1 MKVIKASSLAYKP
14 YIFVFFLG
22 LIFAQQGTIVGTVVS
37 DVDQMPIHGADVYLE
52 KLSLGATSQVDGY
65 FTINDIPSGEVIIR
79 VSMIGFKDVDRS
91 FILEKGI
98 HDLGKISMLR
108 DTLKID
114 EVVVD
119 AHHEL
124 QPKGFSSNIFVVGD
138 QYHRNLKSSLASTIE
153 EETGLAIRSMGQG
166 VIQPVLRGY
175 SGDRFC

>member
-124 QPKGFSSNIFVVGD
+124 QPKSFLSNIDVAGNK
-138 QYHRNLKSSLASTIE
+138 YHKVLKSTLALTLQ
-153 EETGLAIRSMGQG
+153 EETGLSIRSMGQG
-166 VIQPVLRGY
+166 
-175 SGDRFC
+175 SA

>member
-1 MKVIKASSLAYKP
+1 MKVIKTSSLTYKP

-91 FILEKGI
+91 FILEKEI

-119 AHHEL
+119 APQNL
-124 QPKGFSSNIFVVGD
+124 QPSAFASNIAVSGEKFHQNLWNERFDFKV
-138 QYHRNLKSSLASTIE
+138 YHY
-153 EETGLAIRSMGQG
+153 IRRCF
-166 VIQPVLRGY
+166 IN
-175 SGDRFC
+175 